1 MFDIEPMGPTERLRP
16 RRASVRRDRGEEA
29 YMMTPDMLEGIMADI
44 AEGDPL
50 DFGGLSI
57 DEKQARML
65 LANHLCRVDRQLDE
79 MGVVAEQRAAFMA
92 AIAAHALVENMLLN
106 VEKIRRAHSDGAAD
120 FGDWMRRHGIGGAIH

>member
-1 MFDIEPMGPTERLRP
+1 MFDIECKVLAPGSRPCRVCVRLD
-16 RRASVRRDRGEEA
+16 RAEEIF
-29 YMMTPDMLEGIMADI
+29 MMTPDMLEGIMADI

-79 MGVVAEQRAAFMA
+79 MGVDVEQRAAFMA

-106 VEKIRRAHSDGAAD
+106 VEKLRRARSDSAAD
-120 FGDWMRRHGIGGAIH
+120 FSDWMKRHGIGGAIH